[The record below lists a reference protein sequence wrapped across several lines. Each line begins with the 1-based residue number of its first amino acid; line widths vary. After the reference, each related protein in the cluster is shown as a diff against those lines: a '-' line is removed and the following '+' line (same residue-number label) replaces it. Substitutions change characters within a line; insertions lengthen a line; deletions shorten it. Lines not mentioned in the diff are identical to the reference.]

1 MIFEAPKANW
11 ELRFAS
17 ERLLAS
23 DFEALEVS
31 WTPRGDQESLKEVS
45 KSSKVTI
52 RRRRVDVRQSF
63 WVAQNDSTSSM
74 DGDFGALGDL
84 LEAHLAASRCPRDL
98 QSLKI

>member
-1 MIFEAPKANW
+1 MKAPKANW

-31 WTPRGDQESLKEVS
+31 VARRGDHESLKEVS

-52 RRRRVDVRQSF
+52 HRACRVILSSPGALTDIDPAAGELRSGFGPPSPGVIFAVDV
-63 WVAQNDSTSSM
+63 V
-74 DGDFGALGDL
+74 
-84 LEAHLAASRCPRDL
+84 P
-98 QSLKI
+98 

>member
-1 MIFEAPKANW
+1 MFIKPLKNQWKSLIFEAPKANW

-45 KSSKVTI
+45 KSSKK
-52 RRRRVDVRQSF
+52 RPGEPQGGL
-63 WVAQNDSTSSM
+63 QQ
-74 DGDFGALGDL
+74 
-84 LEAHLAASRCPRDL
+84 L
-98 QSLKI
+98 QSYDP